1 MRQDKLKC
9 NTLRDTNHNAK
20 VSAFYEAQPKLGILD
35 KRSQSNG
42 IIVSP
47 RGILAQ

>member
-1 MRQDKLKC
+1 MRF

-20 VSAFYEAQPKLGILD
+20 VLAFYEAQPKLGILD

-42 IIVSP
+42 IIVVP